1 MFQPRQLI
9 LALFVI
15 AACCPLFV
23 SSDDI
28 VGKTSA
34 DVSAKQAAVDL
45 LNSLDD
51 AQVKTALHEYD
62 SERRIDW
69 HFIPMD
75 TRKGL
80 KLRDMSKKQ
89 RQTAYQ
95 LLRSSLS
102 QAGYRKARSI
112 MNLEKLL
119 YSIESPETRER
130 RDYLKYYFTLF
141 GDPREAKTWGLSV
154 EGHHLSLNFVFE
166 GANMVASTPQ
176 FYATNPAEVKTPNE
190 LGFELGAAVLKE
202 EEQLGFE
209 LINSLEG
216 ESFKTA
222 LIAEKAPRE
231 IRNAGEPHPPQ
242 EAAAGLAAG
251 EMSKAQQ
258 ELLRRLIR
266 EYANA
271 VPRANAKQRLK
282 EIEEHGFET
291 VHFAWAGATK
301 PGIGHYY
308 RIQGESFLI
317 EFVNTQPDV
326 AGNPANHVHC
336 VWRDMDGD
344 FALAAE

>member
-23 SSDDI
+23 SSDHTI
-28 VGKTSA
+28 GKTSA
-34 DVSAKQAAVDL
+34 DVSAQKAAVDL

-51 AQVKTALHEYD
+51 SQLKTTLHPYD
-62 SERRIDW
+62 SERRVDW
-69 HFIPMD
+69 HFIPME

-80 KLRDMSKKQ
+80 KLRDMSKEQ
-89 RQTAYQ
+89 RQTGYQ

-119 YSIESPETRER
+119 YSLEAPASRER
-130 RDYLKYYFTLF
+130 RDYLKYYFTMF
-141 GDPREAKTWGLSV
+141 GDPREDKTWGLSI
-154 EGHHLSLNFVFE
+154 EGHHMSLNFVFE
-166 GANMVASTPQ
+166 GDKMVASTPQ
-176 FYATNPAEVKTPNE
+176 FFATNPAEIKTKND

-209 LINSLEG
+209 LVNSLEG
-216 ESFKTA
+216 ESLKTA
-222 LIAEKAPRE
+222 MIADKAPAE
-231 IRNAGEPHPPQ
+231 IRNPGEPHPPQ
-242 EAAAGLAAG
+242 EDAVGLAAG
-251 EMSKAQQ
+251 DMTKAQQ

-282 EIEEHGFET
+282 EIEEGNFET

-308 RIQGESFLI
+308 RIQGPSFLI

-344 FALAAE
+344 FALSAK